1 LLEFHLIFPQ
11 KKDMEISA
19 KPEGERVRKVSP
31 DTQNKKIEEEIVRN
45 IANWSAKTPDEIS
58 ERIKKLD
65 KEWDIER
72 VLEINMATLSLIGLS
87 LTVFVSPWWLL
98 LPTVVLLFFVQHALM
113 GWCPPI
119 PVFRAFKVRT
129 RPEIDREKY
138 ALKALR
144 GDFNGWLE
152 NAGTDPCYRARIA
165 LQAVKIV

>member
-1 LLEFHLIFPQ
+1 
-11 KKDMEISA
+11 MEKSG
-19 KPEGERVRKVSP
+19 KPEGERVRKVTP
-31 DTQNKKIEEEIVRN
+31 DKQNQKIEEEIVHN
-45 IANWSAKTPDEIS
+45 IESWSNKTGAEIT

-72 VLEINMATLSLIGLS
+72 VLEINMATLSLVGLS
-87 LTVFVSPWWLL
+87 LAVLINPWWLL

-144 GDFNGWLE
+144 GDFNMPAE
-152 NAGTDPCYRARIA
+152 NAGADAGHRARVA
-165 LQAVKIV
+165 FRAVKIV